1 MNCYLQNILSRNSR
15 IHILQSACGIS
26 SRADHMQGHW
36 ISLKNFKNT
45 ETITRFFSDHKGMK
59 LETNYKRIKLPNTPQ
74 TQRLKQYVPKPPIGQ
89 RINQKKFLKYLESK
103 EKENTSISNICD
115 APNTVLRVKFVA
127 IQSDS

>member
-1 MNCYLQNILSRNSR
+1 MVSVF
-15 IHILQSACGIS
+15 
-26 SRADHMQGHW
+26 
-36 ISLKNFKNT
+36 LKFL
-45 ETITRFFSDHKGMK
+45 R